1 MFFGSIKCINW
12 LLKERNRLLSKGIS
26 NIYLKITIEKKRRT
40 QNFDSLSLKSSSS
53 GQFLGRP
60 NSHRYHWIL
69 KILVATSGCKTV
81 SGFSIILTWKGI
93 MTI

>member
-60 NSHRYHWIL
+60 NSHDIIEFKKFL
-69 KILVATSGCKTV
+69 LQLLGAKLSVA
-81 SGFSIILTWKGI
+81 FLLF
-93 MTI
+93 